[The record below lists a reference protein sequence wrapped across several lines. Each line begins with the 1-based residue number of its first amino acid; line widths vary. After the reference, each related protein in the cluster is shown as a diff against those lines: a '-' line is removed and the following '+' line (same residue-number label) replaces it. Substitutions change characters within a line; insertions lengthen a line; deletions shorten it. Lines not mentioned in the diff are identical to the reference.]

1 MPSRGADVGIA
12 FLPAQA
18 KWLLCVIWGWLKC
31 SCSLKHFL
39 SLFLVD
45 TTLLLS
51 ALGWLLAPGR
61 LGFHTEVLQYMSHFH
76 IVAEAQL
83 GELPPT
89 QAGAGASHEEEGW
102 SCVLLSHP
110 GAGAACPVGAGGL
123 APASALVS
131 AVWLG
136 NAGLVMVQCLMPDF
150 CALCSGGVPVLLA
163 LLLDRCVR
171 GWIEG
176 LEVLLV
182 LTGGQS
188 GAACALLPTVYP
200 ESQPLCCL

>member
-1 MPSRGADVGIA
+1 M
-12 FLPAQA
+12 
-18 KWLLCVIWGWLKC
+18 IWGWLKC

-45 TTLLLS
+45 KTLLPS

-61 LGFHTEVLQYMSHFH
+61 LGFRTEVLVYISHFH
-76 IVAEAQL
+76 IVAGAQL

-102 SCVLLSHP
+102 LCVLLSHP
-110 GAGAACPVGAGGL
+110 RAGAACPVGAGGL

-136 NAGLVMVQCLMPDF
+136 NAGLVMV
-150 CALCSGGVPVLLA
+150 
-163 LLLDRCVR
+163 
-171 GWIEG
+171 
-176 LEVLLV
+176 
-182 LTGGQS
+182 
-188 GAACALLPTVYP
+188 
-200 ESQPLCCL
+200 

>member
-1 MPSRGADVGIA
+1 MLLELPTSLLQAQVQGHVGSSVPSRGADVGIA

-31 SCSLKHFL
+31 SCSLKRFL

-45 TTLLLS
+45 KTLLPS
-51 ALGWLLAPGR
+51 ALDWLLAPGK
-61 LGFHTEVLQYMSHFH
+61 LGFCTEVLGYMSRFH
-76 IVAEAQL
+76 MVAGAQL

-110 GAGAACPVGAGGL
+110 RAGAACPAGAGGL
-123 APASALVS
+123 APALALVS

-136 NAGLVMVQCLMPDF
+136 NVGLVMVQCLMPDF
-150 CALCSGGVPVLLA
+150 CALCSDGVPALLA
-163 LLLDRCVR
+163 LLL
-171 GWIEG
+171 G
-176 LEVLLV
+176 
-182 LTGGQS
+182 
-188 GAACALLPTVYP
+188 
-200 ESQPLCCL
+200 